1 MRMVPDLMDLAFDY
15 LKKKMQSIGIN
26 CAGYKDDFLK
36 RRLEGRMR
44 SLGITSYAD
53 YAYYLGK
60 HPSEFN
66 DLHDALTINVSEF
79 FRDVPA
85 WDALRRD
92 ILPAL
97 VKEKLVTGKREL
109 KVWSAG
115 CADGEEPYTHAILIL
130 ETLMYLSKSFKI
142 EVLGTDI
149 DLPSLNRARKG
160 TYSSARLKLV
170 SKSILQRHFLR
181 NRDGTMT
188 VSQTVRDLV
197 TFKPHN
203 LFTPPQSNDFDIISC
218 RNVIIY
224 FSRELQEQL
233 LQNFYRALVPGGFLF
248 LGKVETLVGDVA
260 PLFTS
265 VNLAE
270 RIYRKSSTPVKVAL
284 GAYPAR

>member
-1 MRMVPDLMDLAFDY
+1 MEMDLAFDY
-15 LKKKMQSIGIN
+15 LKKKMRSLGIN

-66 DLHDALTINVSEF
+66 DLYDALTINVSEF
-79 FRDVPA
+79 FRDVTV

-97 VKEKLVTGKREL
+97 VKEKIASGRKEL

-130 ETLMYLSKSFKI
+130 ETLMFLSKSFKI

-149 DLPSLNRARKG
+149 DLPSLDRARKG
-160 TYSSARLKLV
+160 TYSPARMKLL
-170 SKSILQRHFLR
+170 SKSILQRYFLP
-181 NRDGTMT
+181 NTDGTLT
-188 VSQTVRDLV
+188 ITQTARDLV
-197 TFKPHN
+197 TFKLHD
-203 LFTPPQSNDFDIISC
+203 LFTPPQSNDFDIITC

-233 LQNFYRALVPGGFLF
+233 LRNFYNALVPGGFLV

-270 RIYRKSSTPVKVAL
+270 RIYRKTGTPVTVPL
-284 GAYPAR
+284 GVYSAR